1 MKISFI
7 ITSIGK
13 AKELQNCIA
22 SIEKAYESEKDI
34 FEIEIIVVVQ
44 NVKEEISIKT
54 KYPAISIFHYINET
68 GLSRLRNYAI
78 RRSKGEFLIF
88 IDDDAAI
95 KENFLKILAEN
106 ISKYEINAYCGR
118 ILDPTKNQYFSQCF
132 LNNSNRY
139 LNRLNFKYFMGSSHI
154 LSKNIIEKI
163 GFYDNNFGAGACYG
177 GAEESDVFFRLL
189 QQNESVLYVPEL
201 VFYHPISHKNPPAKV
216 FSYSCAVGAMLT
228 KQIML
233 DRKHVFQYLFLLTEI
248 LVKSLIRA
256 IQNKLFPKSIASKNE
271 QFQFSSVFRGT
282 VKGIASYINRSV
294 YKMKINVNE
303 GGLRNEQN
311 NIRNS

>member
-1 MKISFI
+1 MQISFI
-7 ITSIGK
+7 IASLDRDR
-13 AKELQNCIA
+13 ELQNCIT
-22 SIEKAYESEKDI
+22 SIEKAYEYARDI
-34 FEIEIIVVVQ
+34 LNIEIVVVFQ
-44 NVKEEISIKT
+44 NIKEKKHIQT
-54 KYPAISIFHYINET
+54 KYPDISTFHYINEI
-68 GLSRLRNYAI
+68 GLSRSRNYAI
-78 RRSKGEFLIF
+78 RKSKGDFLVF
-88 IDDDAAI
+88 IDDDAAV

-106 ISKYEINAYCGR
+106 ISKYRINAYCGR
-118 ILDPTKNQYFSQCF
+118 ILDPAINQYFSPCF
-132 LNNSNRY
+132 FNNNIKI
-139 LNRLNFKYFMGSSHI
+139 LNRFDFRYFMGSAHI

-163 GFYDNNFGAGACYG
+163 DFYDNDFGAGACYG

-233 DRKHVFQYLFLLTEI
+233 DRKHVFEYFFLLTEI

-256 IQNKLFPKSIASKNE
+256 IQNKVFPKSIASKNE

-282 VKGIASYINRSV
+282 VKGIVGYINRRC
-294 YKMKINVNE
+294 I
-303 GGLRNEQN
+303 
-311 NIRNS
+311 